1 MRFRWDLWTRLWVCF
16 LMACCNFLSLELPV
30 LGDEYFRWL
39 IAIGL
44 MINVVVASYVLWRIP
59 PINDMEVSSN
69 LFKISKIGVSILVYG
84 GVVIMV
90 FAALKGV
97 LHHQM
102 LPFLVFG
109 FIFSLLPAI
118 MLERSLR
125 VLSD

>member
-1 MRFRWDLWTRLWVCF
+1 MKLRWGLWSRLWVCF
-16 LMACCNFLSLELPV
+16 LMACCNFMSMALPV
-30 LGDEYFRWL
+30 LGDVGFRRL
-39 IAIGL
+39 IIIG
-44 MINVVVASYVLWRIP
+44 MMVNVVVARYVLWRIP
-59 PINDMEVSSN
+59 PISDMEVSSN
-69 LFKISKIGVSILVYG
+69 LFKMSKIGICVLVYG
-84 GVVIMV
+84 GVAIMV

-109 FIFSLLPAI
+109 IIFSLLPAV